1 MHTRRGTTLTD
12 CLVAIVTLAIVVVTL
27 VPAGDISPASARGR
41 SRDIQCKM
49 QLQALGQMW
58 SAYSITSNDEMPT
71 FNWQR
76 GVQYDTPWSD
86 VRGPHST
93 QNQAATAQE
102 THLLRNL
109 SGRGWGLGGILWNQS
124 TLPFRTMLPLHA
136 IGFFQAN
143 IPAAFVACPEDAP
156 LLVSQADPLN
166 QSLWARMPAG
176 SPNAGQFNTG
186 GVAQRYPYSSS
197 YTPSIAI
204 LDADDGLKLR
214 PVPNTTHLLFAS
226 QDDRPLRR
234 YSEVVFPA
242 NKILMHEASDRHR
255 HGSPLFHAYD
265 DAQPNQL
272 FADGSIRNHRTA
284 LSQPG
289 WNGSNPNGGEPYST
303 YTPLT
308 TDPPSLI
315 PNQPLPVRY
324 RFTRNG
330 LAGFDYGNTQP

>member
-12 CLVAIVTLAIVVVTL
+12 CLVAILTLAIVVVTL

-41 SRDIQCKM
+41 ARDIQCKM
-49 QLQALGQMW
+49 QLQGLGQMW

-76 GVQYDTPWSD
+76 GVVYDSPWID
-86 VRGPHST
+86 IRGPFSS
-93 QNQAATAQE
+93 QNRAQQAQE
-102 THLLRNL
+102 TFYLRTL
-109 SGRGWGLGGILWNQS
+109 SGRPDGLNGIGFN
-124 TLPFRTMLPLHA
+124 TITAPYRTMLPIHA
-136 IGFFQAN
+136 LAYFQAN

-156 LLVSQADPLN
+156 LLASQANPFN
-166 QSLWARMPAG
+166 SALWARMPQG
-176 SPNAGQFNTG
+176 SPHAGHFNSN
-186 GVAQRYPYSSS
+186 VVSQRYPYSSS
-197 YTPSIAI
+197 YTPSNAI
-204 LDADDGLKLR
+204 LDADDGLKRR
-214 PVPNTTHLLFAS
+214 PVPSTTHLV
-226 QDDRPLRR
+226 QVTQGDRPLRR

-255 HGSPLFHAYD
+255 HGLPLFHAYD

-289 WNGSNPNGGEPYST
+289 WDGGNPNGGEPFSI
-303 YTPLT
+303 YTPLL
-308 TDPPSLI
+308 TDPPALI
-315 PNQPLPVRY
+315 EGDVLPVRY